1 MFNMFSIFQ
10 KLLTAISR
18 DFHNVYPS
26 VTAFREV
33 NLVLPE
39 TWSGSD
45 CVGSSLTTYSTA
57 STPSEPDFVIEA
69 NESPIFG
76 VRPHSQTFGGC
87 GMKGR
92 NGVRLPF
99 QLLNEKNVSR
109 TSGKHQF
116 EFLTPIKK
124 TPQNLLDWI
133 NVFLM

>member
-1 MFNMFSIFQ
+1 MCRCKGHTSPLQCMFSIFQ
-10 KLLTAISR
+10 KLLTVVSR

-57 STPSEPDFVIEA
+57 TTSPYGPDLVIEA

-99 QLLNEKNVSR
+99 QLLNEKNISR

-116 EFLTPIKK
+116 ELLTPK
-124 TPQNLLDWI
+124 
-133 NVFLM
+133 

>member
-1 MFNMFSIFQ
+1 MFNMFSIFFQ

-57 STPSEPDFVIEA
+57 STPSDPDFVIEA

-116 EFLTPIKK
+116 EFLTPI
-124 TPQNLLDWI
+124 
-133 NVFLM
+133 